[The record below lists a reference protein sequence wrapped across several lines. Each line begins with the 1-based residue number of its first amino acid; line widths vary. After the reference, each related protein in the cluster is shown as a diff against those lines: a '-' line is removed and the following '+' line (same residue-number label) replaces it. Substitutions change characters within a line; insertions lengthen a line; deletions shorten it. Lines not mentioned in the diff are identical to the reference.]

1 MKTVDLTR
9 DIQEWVPEV
18 MERILRQIAI
28 GLDIP
33 AEILTG
39 LADVNHWGQWL
50 IDDSLRLNYVDPLVL
65 DVLDSFPRATSGP
78 PFRAAGVEDFDRYL
92 FWRDYSDLTSR
103 SVTAADA
110 LALFESKI
118 ISAEA
123 RAGPSGSP
131 SPTPPTRYRRPR
143 ADYREPCGNSG

>member
-1 MKTVDLTR
+1 MGTIDLTR
-9 DIQEWVPEV
+9 DLEEWVPEV

-65 DVLDSFPRATSGP
+65 DVLDSFTRGYLWPALQ
-78 PFRAAGVEDFDRYL
+78 AQGVPDFERFL

-103 SVTAADA
+103 TRHRRRCTRGLCSRTSDH
-110 LALFESKI
+110 FRRSYQTHDRI
-118 ISAEA
+118 HRGRRS
-123 RAGPSGSP
+123 RRSRTRSP
-131 SPTPPTRYRRPR
+131 QRPNR
-143 ADYREPCGNSG
+143 